1 MIIEE
6 LTTEISYLKL
16 QKHKRDRVLRRL
28 KVIEEQLIDEH
39 LRKDRFEQQLLKERK
54 DIEDLDRF
62 SFLKMFR
69 KLTGKQEG
77 FRQKETAQMAA
88 VEAKWRESQKM
99 IATLEQ
105 DLEETKVEIADPKW
119 SNLDERLEL
128 AIAQKKL
135 WIFDN
140 NLPEREIIKSLY
152 QRQDEIH
159 LLKRE
164 IDEALTAGDEANRA
178 LKFTL
183 KKLDSA
189 EGYSLWDMVFGGGII
204 ATALKHSELNEAED
218 TIHKAQRA
226 LQRFHTELVDVQEMD
241 LDSLKLERKS
251 FTKFADYFFDD
262 IFSAFSIHSSIQS
275 SQKNVEGILNTVEEL
290 CRLLEEKQQK
300 VQNEE
305 EKITEQLSSILG

>member
-6 LTTEISYLKL
+6 ITNEISFLKL

-28 KVIEEQLIDEH
+28 KTIEEQLTDEH

-54 DIEDLDRF
+54 GVEDLDRF

-69 KLTGKQEG
+69 KLTGKQDEL
-77 FRQKETAQMAA
+77 RQKEIAQMAA

-99 IATLEQ
+99 ITTLEH
-105 DLEETKVEIADPKW
+105 DLEETKIEMANPQW

-140 NLPEREIIKSLY
+140 NLPESEIIKSLY

-159 LLKRE
+159 ILKRE

-183 KKLDSA
+183 KKLDCA
-189 EGYSLWDMVFGGGII
+189 EDYSLWDMVFGGGII

-218 TIHKAQRA
+218 TVHKAQRA
-226 LQRFHTELVDVQEMD
+226 LQRFHTELVDVREMD
-241 LDSLKLERKS
+241 LDSLKLERKG

-275 SQKNVEGILNTVEEL
+275 SQENVEGILNTVEEL
-290 CRLLEEKQQK
+290 CNLLGERQRE
-300 VQNEE
+300 VRNEE
-305 EKITEQLSSILG
+305 EKINEQLSAILG